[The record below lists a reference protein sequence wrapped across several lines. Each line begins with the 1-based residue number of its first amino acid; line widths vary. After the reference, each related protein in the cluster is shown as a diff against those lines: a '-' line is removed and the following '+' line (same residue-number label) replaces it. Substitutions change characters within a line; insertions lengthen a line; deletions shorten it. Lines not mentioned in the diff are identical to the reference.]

1 MATKSRT
8 NAKTPAAA
16 NARPTARKTAQPA
29 KPSAKTPPA
38 RKSRPPKPSVVKTVA
53 KVIKASPVGKAGAI
67 TSAVLR
73 TRRAGQLSRRV
84 RNKIV
89 VVTGASSGIGEDC
102 ALKLAAAGATV
113 ILAARTPQKLDD
125 TLTKIEALGGKAFA
139 YACDIADMGDCDRFV
154 KQVMDEHRHVD
165 ILINNA
171 GRSIRR
177 SVKFSFDRFH
187 DFERTMQ
194 LNYFGAL
201 RLIFGFAPKMLE
213 RKSGHVINISSI
225 GVLAS
230 PPRFSAYVASK
241 AALDAFSWCA
251 APEFAD
257 ANVRFTTINMP
268 LVRTPMIAPTKL
280 YDAFPTLSPDEAAEL
295 VMTAVIDKPKRVA
308 TSLGLV
314 GAVAQAVAPGVS
326 EFVLNQAYRLFPD
339 SAAARGLSDEEAAN
353 EMAALPKSPVDL
365 ARKLFAQVFSGV
377 HW

>member
-1 MATKSRT
+1 MATKTST
-8 NAKTPAAA
+8 ASTASTAAKKTPRA
-16 NARPTARKTAQPA
+16 TRKTP
-29 KPSAKTPPA
+29 KPQAESAPVRQT
-38 RKSRPPKPSVVKTVA
+38 RPRKPSVAKAVA
-53 KVIKASPVGKAGAI
+53 KAIEASPVGKAGAV
-67 TSAVLR
+67 TSAMLG
-73 TRRAGQLSRRV
+73 TRRAGLLSRRV
-84 RNKIV
+84 HNKHV
-89 VVTGASSGIGEDC
+89 VVTGATSGIGEDC

-125 TLTKIEALGGKAFA
+125 TVAKIKAQGGKAFA
-139 YACDIADMGDCDRFV
+139 YACDISDMADCDRFV
-154 KQVMDEHRHVD
+154 RTVLAEHRHVD

-187 DFERTMQ
+187 DYERTMQ

-213 RKSGHVINISSI
+213 RKSGQVINISSI

-268 LVRTPMIAPTKL
+268 LVRTPMIAPTNI
-280 YDAFPTLSPDEAAEL
+280 YNNVPTLAPEEAAD
-295 VMTAVIDKPKRVA
+295 MIAQACIFKPVRIATRLGITGQVLHALLPRVA
-308 TSLGLV
+308 QIAMNTS
-314 GAVAQAVAPGVS
+314 
-326 EFVLNQAYRLFPD
+326 FRMFPD
-339 SAAARGLSDEEAAN
+339 STAAKGSKDAKPQLSAEAVALQQMMRGIH
-353 EMAALPKSPVDL
+353 
-365 ARKLFAQVFSGV
+365 F
-377 HW
+377 